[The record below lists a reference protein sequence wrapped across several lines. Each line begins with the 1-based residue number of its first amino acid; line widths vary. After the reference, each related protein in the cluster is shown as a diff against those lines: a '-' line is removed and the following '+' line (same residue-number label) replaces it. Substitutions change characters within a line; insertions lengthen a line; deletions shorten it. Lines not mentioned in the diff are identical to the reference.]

1 MTCGRV
7 FNEHCQYYF
16 RLYRRHSRFYNRHF
30 RTHRRHFRT
39 HRRHSRD
46 LHRHS
51 RDLHRHSRDLHRHSA
66 KAGIHHASGSPPS
79 GDRHKPRHLQLAFV
93 PALQGFANAMDS
105 RLRGNDDGVVRHF
118 SMYQPPRELC
128 AIDADLDAV
137 SGRIMKLLAEVHS

>member
-1 MTCGRV
+1 MNTVNITSGFIAV
-7 FNEHCQYYF
+7 
-16 RLYRRHSRFYNRHF
+16 
-30 RTHRRHFRT
+30 THGFIT
-39 HRRHSRD
+39 AISAPTAVIPAT
-46 LHRHS
+46 S
-51 RDLHRHSRDLHRHSA
+51 AVIPA

>member
-1 MTCGRV
+1 MNTVNITSGFIAV
-7 FNEHCQYYF
+7 
-16 RLYRRHSRFYNRHF
+16 
-30 RTHRRHFRT
+30 THGFIT
-39 HRRHSRD
+39 AISAPTAVIPAT
-46 LHRHS
+46 S
-51 RDLHRHSRDLHRHSA
+51 TVISAPTAVIPATSTVIPA
-66 KAGIHHASGSPPS
+66 KAGIHHASGSQPS